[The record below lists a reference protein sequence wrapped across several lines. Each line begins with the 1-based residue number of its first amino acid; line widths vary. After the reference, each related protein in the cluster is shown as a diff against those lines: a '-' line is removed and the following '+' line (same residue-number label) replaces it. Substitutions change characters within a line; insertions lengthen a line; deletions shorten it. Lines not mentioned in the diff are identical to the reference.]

1 LALCNARQVADIQI
15 PTEVSL
21 IRESKKC
28 GEVTEI
34 LLNVGK
40 RLHCLLT
47 CTGGSDG
54 NQFDVTANKLFCSG
68 TAPEMKQLQ
77 ACNSNESLKQ
87 KL

>member
-21 IRESKKC
+21 MRESKKC

-34 LLNVGK
+34 LLNVLK
-40 RLHCLLT
+40 RLHCLVT

-54 NQFDVTANKLFCSG
+54 NQFDVTSNKLFWSG
-68 TAPEMKQLQ
+68 TTPEMKHLQ
-77 ACNSNESLKQ
+77 SCNSNESLKQ
-87 KL
+87 YL